1 MLELLRSM
9 GHDLVEW
16 HKQIVQLA
24 AIAVRKQTQNTF
36 LGWLWLLI
44 KPAMYIFCFWFAI
57 FVGIRGARD
66 GMNSIQYLIWLSA
79 GIMPWFFL
87 QETINGGSKVFSK
100 YKYLVNK
107 LKFPVALIPV
117 FYELSAMF
125 IHFLLLAVL
134 FIMYFLAGGTVDI
147 YFVQIPMLV
156 VIMYL
161 FSIGWSLM
169 TSSLSALSKDFENVI
184 KTLSTP
190 IFWLSGV
197 IFDVSHIDIP
207 IVHWVL
213 MFNPVTFIVQS
224 YRTVFSNGSVVSG
237 GGGWIWN
244 DPVFFGC
251 GMGVIVLTIIVGLFI
266 FSRLHK
272 DIPDVL

>member
-1 MLELLRSM
+1 MLELLKSM
-9 GHDLVEW
+9 GHDLAKW
-16 HKQIVQLA
+16 RKQIVQLA
-24 AIAVRKQTQNTF
+24 AITVRKQTQNTF

-44 KPAMYIFCFWFAI
+44 KPGMYIFCFWFAI
-57 FVGIRGARD
+57 FVGIRGASGD
-66 GMNSIQYLIWLSA
+66 MNSIQYLIWLAA

-87 QETINGGSKVFSK
+87 QETINSGSRVFSK

-134 FIMYFLAGGTVDI
+134 FIMYFLAGGTIDI
-147 YFVQIPMLV
+147 YFVQIPLLV

-169 TSSLSALSKDFENVI
+169 TSSLSALSKDFGNII
-184 KTLSTP
+184 KTLGTP

-207 IVHWVL
+207 VVHWAL

-224 YRTVFSNGSVVSG
+224 YRTVFSNGSVVGSG
-237 GGGWIWN
+237 SGWLWN
-244 DPVFFGC
+244 NPVFFGC
-251 GMGVIVLTIIVGLFI
+251 GIGVIMLTIIVGLFI